1 MLRVFGLLG
10 HLSEV
15 CEGSGLSAEIHFDA
29 VPKFG
34 FLEKYIHQKS
44 MPGGTQRNWD
54 SYGARISGVD
64 DYRRAILADPQT
76 SGGLLVAVDPGKAEK
91 FRQELIQAGLDL
103 QPFGEMIE
111 KRSVSITV
119 R

>member
-1 MLRVFGLLG
+1 
-10 HLSEV
+10 
-15 CEGSGLSAEIHFDA
+15 
-29 VPKFG
+29 
-34 FLEKYIHQKS
+34 